1 MQLKD
6 IELAA
11 SRLHNVIHETPVTTS
26 RTFSELSG
34 AELFLKCENLQ
45 KTGSFKVR
53 GAYNKIAALA
63 QEQEKLPMLI
73 ASSAGN
79 HAQGVAY
86 AARAM
91 GAQATIVMPRTT
103 PIAKVSATEG
113 YGAKVVLY
121 GDCYDEAYAHATKI
135 QEETGALFIHPFD
148 DADIIAGQGTISLEI
163 LRALPTVDAV
173 LVPAGGGGLLAG
185 MATCIK
191 QINPRVRVI
200 GVQAAGADAMVRS
213 FYTRQDVS
221 CDTLATIADGI
232 AVKKPGV
239 LTSSLI
245 WEYVDDMVTVTDD
258 EIASTILML
267 LERDKMVVEPAG
279 AAALAAAIGRVVDL
293 SGKRAVCI
301 LSGGNIDVGFIHRIV
316 EKGLITRGRQIKFRT
331 IMRDVP
337 GSLNTFSN
345 IVAQCGANIIMVQH
359 DRLSV
364 DLPLGD
370 AILHV
375 VCEVG
380 GRQHGQELVRRLE
393 KHGYQVKV
401 ES

>member
-11 SRLHNVIHETPVTTS
+11 SRLRGAIHETPVTTS
-26 RTFSELSG
+26 RTFSEMAG

-63 QEQEKLPMLI
+63 QEQGNLPMLI

-113 YGAKVVLY
+113 YGAKVVLT
-121 GDCYDEAYAHATKI
+121 GDCYDEAYAHALKI

-148 DADIIAGQGTISLEI
+148 DADVIAGQGTISLEI

-185 MATCIK
+185 MAACIK
-191 QINPRVRVI
+191 QINPRVQVI
-200 GVQAAGADAMVRS
+200 GVQAAGADALVRI
-213 FYTRQDVS
+213 FRTRQEVS
-221 CDTLATIADGI
+221 CDSVYTIADGI
-232 AVKKPGV
+232 AVKKPGT

-245 WEYVDDMVTVTDD
+245 WQYVDEMVTVTDN

-279 AAALAAAIGRVVDL
+279 AAALAAAINRVVDL
-293 SGKRAVCI
+293 SGKRAVCV

-316 EKGLITRGRQIKFRT
+316 EKGLITRGRQIKFST

-337 GSLNTFSN
+337 GSLNTFSS

-359 DRLSV
+359 DRLSA

-375 VCEVG
+375 ACEVG
-380 GRQHGQELVRRLE
+380 GREHGQELVRRLE
-393 KHGYQVKV
+393 DHGYQVKV

>member
-11 SRLHNVIHETPVTTS
+11 SRLRGTIHETPVTTS
-26 RTFSELSG
+26 RTFSEMAG

-63 QEQEKLPMLI
+63 REQGSLPMLI

-113 YGAKVVLY
+113 YGAKVVLT
-121 GDCYDEAYAHATKI
+121 GDCYDEAYAHALKI

-148 DADIIAGQGTISLEI
+148 DADVIAGQGTISLEI

-185 MATCIK
+185 MAACIK
-191 QINPRVRVI
+191 QINPRVQVI
-200 GVQAAGADAMVRS
+200 GVQAAGADALVRI
-213 FYTRQDVS
+213 FRTRQEVS
-221 CDTLATIADGI
+221 CDSVYTIADGI
-232 AVKKPGV
+232 AVKKPGT

-245 WEYVDDMVTVTDD
+245 WQYVDEMVTVTDN

-279 AAALAAAIGRVVDL
+279 AAALAAAINRVVDL
-293 SGKRAVCI
+293 AGKRAVCV

-316 EKGLITRGRQIKFRT
+316 EKGLITRGRQIKFST

-337 GSLNTFSN
+337 GSLNTFSS

-359 DRLSV
+359 DRLSA

-370 AILHV
+370 SILHV
-375 VCEVG
+375 ACEVG
-380 GRQHGQELVRRLE
+380 GWEHGQELIRRLE
-393 KHGYQVKV
+393 DHGYQVKV